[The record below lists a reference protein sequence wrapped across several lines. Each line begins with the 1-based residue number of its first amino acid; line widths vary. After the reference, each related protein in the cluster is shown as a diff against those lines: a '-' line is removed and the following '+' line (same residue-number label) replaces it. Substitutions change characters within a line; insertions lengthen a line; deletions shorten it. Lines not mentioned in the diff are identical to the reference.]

1 MTKSWI
7 STNKKNDSVFIYD
20 DLLYHGKLSLSTQP
34 EILDQQ
40 EITSELA
47 SIPLSYLKRIQIN
60 HKTKTT
66 LLEYGK
72 GSDLSILIRW
82 ENPTHIGEFKDF
94 MLKYFPGSFI
104 LSNEKKAAST
114 TRKPVFAMI
123 AIVIV
128 YIIVLATG
136 IDSGSS
142 FSHSTRISTE
152 ALTALLQAI
161 ASLGPVTI
169 TSIFAFLFLIAL
181 NAFFRAGK
189 TNKHLIIIQ
198 LKKKNP

>member
-7 STNKKNDSVFIYD
+7 SSNKKKDSVFIYD
-20 DLLYHGKLSLSTQP
+20 DILYYGRVQFSGLS

-47 SIPLSYLKRIQIN
+47 SMPLSYLKRVQIN

-66 LLEYGK
+66 ILEYGK
-72 GSDLSILIRW
+72 ESDLSILIRW

-94 MLKYFPGSFI
+94 MLKYFPGAFI
-104 LSNEKKAAST
+104 LSDEKKATST

-128 YIIVLATG
+128 YFIILATG
-136 IDSGSS
+136 TGSVHNS
-142 FSHSTRISTE
+142 SRIRTDAMQ
-152 ALTALLQAI
+152 ALFQAI
-161 ASLGPVTI
+161 ASLGPLTVTI
-169 TSIFAFLFLIAL
+169 IFALLFLIAL
-181 NAFFRAGK
+181 NAFFKAGK
-189 TNKHLIIIQ
+189 TNKHLTIIQ
-198 LKKKNP
+198 LKKSNP

>member
-7 STNKKNDSVFIYD
+7 STNKKKDSVLIYD
-20 DLLYHGKLSLSTQP
+20 DLLYYGKLPFSTQP

-47 SIPLSYLKRIQIN
+47 SIPLSYLKRVQIN

-72 GSDLSILIRW
+72 KSDLSILIHW
-82 ENPTHIGEFKDF
+82 ENQTHLQEFKDF
-94 MLKYFPGSFI
+94 MLNHYPGAFI
-104 LSNEKKAAST
+104 LSGEKKAASA

-128 YIIVLATG
+128 YVVVLATG
-136 IDSGSS
+136 TESGSS
-142 FSHSTRISTE
+142 IGHSTRISTE
-152 ALTALLQAI
+152 ALTALLKAI
-161 ASLGPVTI
+161 ASLGPLTVTI
-169 TSIFAFLFLIAL
+169 LFVLLFLIAL

-189 TNKHLIIIQ
+189 TNEQLTIIQ
-198 LKKKNP
+198 LKRD